1 MSPPECVAGLGLWV
15 VVSGV
20 LLSFPWDTWA
30 QPPAAG
36 GGEARGARG
45 AGSLPRPAK
54 LDHAVPEASSVILE
68 DHGLL
73 HIQVESVISSQN

>member
-1 MSPPECVAGLGLWV
+1 MSPPECVARLGLWV

-20 LLSFPWDTWA
+20 LLRFPWDTWA

-36 GGEARGARG
+36 GGEARG

-54 LDHAVPEASSVILE
+54 LDHAVPEASSVLLE